1 VRPIISVAAAVSL
14 AMLLTVHVSE
24 SRPVETARSE
34 PPELKTNSREPT
46 ATEPESNK
54 PAVPQSAARYNI
66 DASQSRFMIKVGA
79 GGLLS
84 FAAHDHNIAV
94 RSFSGE
100 VQFTYGNVEPAS
112 MQITIKADSLAV
124 TDKVSDSDRQKIE
137 STMRDEVLEVSK
149 YPEIT
154 FKTTSVNATKT
165 EEGKFQAKLNGD
177 LTLHGTTRQM
187 MINANLEFGSNVLH
201 ARGQFSLKQSAFGIK
216 QVTVAG
222 GTIKVKDD
230 LRLTFEIVAHP

>member
-1 VRPIISVAAAVSL
+1 
-14 AMLLTVHVSE
+14 
-24 SRPVETARSE
+24 
-34 PPELKTNSREPT
+34 
-46 ATEPESNK
+46 
-54 PAVPQSAARYNI
+54 
-66 DASQSRFMIKVGA
+66 MIKVGA

-230 LRLTFEIVAHP
+230 LRLTFDIVAHP